1 MAAVQIRVSEQT
13 RDRLQQIADRQ
24 HQSVGA
30 IVQQAVDQF
39 DNALFWS
46 IFRQQLDDL
55 RSSSVAWVEMNDQF
69 HELDA
74 TLRDGLDDEGDE

>member
-1 MAAVQIRVSEQT
+1 MATVQIRVSEQT

-24 HQSVGA
+24 HQSVEV

-46 IFRQQLDDL
+46 AFHRQRDDL
-55 RSSSVAWVEMNDQF
+55 RSDPVGWTEINDEF

-74 TLRDGLDDEGDE
+74 TLLDGLDDEGDE